1 MSQNQL
7 LFLQA
12 EKKRK
17 LLIRISRALVLL
29 GFLVIWELSARCG
42 LIDVF
47 FYSCP
52 TRIARCFLEMTKENQ
67 LFLHIGVS
75 LYETILS
82 FFIIMLGSVLTAS
95 LLWRFQTLSS
105 VVEPVFVLLNSLPK
119 SALAPLII
127 VWLGTG
133 IRTIVIAGISVAI
146 FGCIINLYT
155 CFKNTDSEKQ
165 KLIRILGGKKRHIFF
180 MVVLPAARE
189 TILSN
194 MKVNIGLAL
203 VGVMIGEFLAAR
215 QGLGY
220 LIIYASQVFK
230 LDWLI
235 LCILILCFIAVCLY
249 SLIQMIERRLS
260 VKI

>member
-7 LFLQA
+7 LFLQV

-17 LLIRISRALVLL
+17 LLIRISRILVLL
-29 GFLVIWELSARCG
+29 GFLAIWEITARCG

-52 TRIARCFLEMTKENQ
+52 TRIARCFLEMTKNNQ
-67 LFLHIGVS
+67 LFMHIGVS

-82 FFIIMLGSVLTAS
+82 FFIIMIGSVLVAS
-95 LLWRFQTLSS
+95 LLWRFQTMSS

-180 MVVLPAARE
+180 MVVISR
-189 TILSN
+189 TN
-194 MKVNIGLAL
+194 GAL
-203 VGVMIGEFLAAR
+203 TQKQKHRHMRWRMEWIMYRLIPMW
-215 QGLGY
+215 Y
-220 LIIYASQVFK
+220 LVI
-230 LDWLI
+230 
-235 LCILILCFIAVCLY
+235 
-249 SLIQMIERRLS
+249 SLHL
-260 VKI
+260 

>member
-1 MSQNQL
+1 M
-7 LFLQA
+7 
-12 EKKRK
+12 
-17 LLIRISRALVLL
+17 I
-29 GFLVIWELSARCG
+29 
-42 LIDVF
+42 
-47 FYSCP
+47 
-52 TRIARCFLEMTKENQ
+52 
-67 LFLHIGVS
+67 
-75 LYETILS
+75 
-82 FFIIMLGSVLTAS
+82 GSVLVAS
-95 LLWRFQTLSS
+95 LLWRFQTMSS

>member
-7 LFLQA
+7 LFLQV

-17 LLIRISRALVLL
+17 LLIRISRILVLL
-29 GFLVIWELSARCG
+29 GFLVIWEITARCG

-52 TRIARCFLEMTKENQ
+52 TRIARCFLEMTKNNQ
-67 LFLHIGVS
+67 LFMHIGVS

-82 FFIIMLGSVLTAS
+82 FFIIMIGSVLVAS
-95 LLWRFQTLSS
+95 LLWRFQTMSS

-155 CFKNTDSEKQ
+155 
-165 KLIRILGGKKRHIFF
+165 L
-180 MVVLPAARE
+180 
-189 TILSN
+189 
-194 MKVNIGLAL
+194 
-203 VGVMIGEFLAAR
+203 
-215 QGLGY
+215 
-220 LIIYASQVFK
+220 
-230 LDWLI
+230 
-235 LCILILCFIAVCLY
+235 
-249 SLIQMIERRLS
+249 SLIHI
-260 VKI
+260 